1 MRVRS
6 GVGGDSVALSDKKRL
21 LKAKAKVVRQRCPL
35 PTFKRWVKTKNK
47 VADRYIYIYI
57 YIQVF
62 GQLVFFMG
70 TEINNYIN
78 FQ

>member
-1 MRVRS
+1 MRS

-47 VADRYIYIYI
+47 VADIYI

-62 GQLVFFMG
+62 GQLGFLWLLKL
-70 TEINNYIN
+70 III
-78 FQ
+78 